1 MAETRILGLED
12 LTAVLRTLS
21 PKLQKKGIK
30 IAARKAMH
38 IVRDAAR
45 SAAKNL
51 DDPETAA
58 KIHKNIVTQFD
69 SKSSKKYDAIVY
81 KVGVKGGAASNQA
94 SIDKSSLSGG
104 NTVHWRWVEFG
115 TSDTPA
121 VPFMRPA
128 LSNNIQAVTD
138 KFVSEL
144 TQEIARA
151 L

>member
-1 MAETRILGLED
+1 MESKILGLED
-12 LTAVLRTLS
+12 LAFTLRTLS
-21 PKLQKKGIK
+21 PKLQKKGMK
-30 IAARKAMH
+30 TAARKAMH

-45 SAAKNL
+45 LGAKNL
-51 DDPETAA
+51 DDPETSA
-58 KIHKNIVTQFD
+58 KIHKNIVTQYD
-69 SKSSKKYDAIVY
+69 AKLSKKYDAIVY
-81 KVGVKGGAASNQA
+81 KVGVKGGAASNQH
-94 SIDKSSLSGG
+94 SVDKSMLSGG

-121 VPFMRPA
+121 IPFMRPA
-128 LSNNIQAVTD
+128 LSNNIQSVTD